1 MWLQFDWWLTLLRA
15 FLVSLREIFSRS
27 LLFVWMNALF
37 FGSILIGALLAQGHY
52 LPFYVVWMDESI
64 FPTEFGDPLFMVV
77 YIFLFNI
84 VLSAFL
90 LVTLTGLLFF
100 AFPVVVLVD
109 RAASWGF
116 LFNLLPTP
124 LFFVAFL
131 TIILEGMGY
140 VLASVAG
147 INLGLSWLKPDWA
160 FRGEG
165 FSRKKAFGKAFEECI
180 YIYVLV
186 SIFLL
191 AAAIVET
198 ATIVYLG

>member
-15 FLVSLREIFSRS
+15 FLVSLRETFSRS

-52 LPFYVVWMDESI
+52 LPFYVVWMDERI

-77 YIFLFNI
+77 YIFLLNI

-100 AFPVVVLVD
+100 VFPVVILASRAVL
-109 RAASWGF
+109 WGV

-165 FSRKKAFGKAFEECI
+165 FSRKKAFEKALKECI